1 MTQHTVVIE
10 TCRPKTANEEVIA
23 QVASMLAKLPGLD
36 ERLGQAKRIFI
47 KLNLGIKG
55 GQTYKN
61 RPIAYTDP
69 AVYEGVATYLQ
80 GRTEADVLVGDGTD
94 TLPPADAA
102 REHGHMAVAD
112 RMGHR
117 FVDPHEPPFA
127 RFHVPEPAM
136 FRWYDLSAELQDVDL
151 FVSLAKM
158 KSHHLCGVTLT
169 MKNLFGLPPGP
180 VYGSPR
186 FMSLHS
192 AVRLPR
198 ILADLNGLFR
208 PGLCLVDGI
217 IGANYMEW
225 GGDPVTSGVL
235 IAGDNPV
242 ATDATA
248 ARFMGVDPDAMR
260 GTAPFLRADNH
271 IRLAADLGLG
281 STRTGDI
288 DLVGDMPT
296 QRRPYAVEGSA
307 EPHTLAQAEA
317 GRRAVCRQAQ
327 QYFENRDHYVQAYA
341 DEAIVMDGDKVV
353 VHGPTGEVTWQAT
366 YEALD
371 GDPVRFYGAFAKLV
385 QEEEAELREPYAV

>member
-1 MTQHTVVIE
+1 
-10 TCRPKTANEEVIA
+10 
-23 QVASMLAKLPGLD
+23 
-36 ERLGQAKRIFI
+36 
-47 KLNLGIKG
+47 
-55 GQTYKN
+55 
-61 RPIAYTDP
+61 
-69 AVYEGVATYLQ
+69 
-80 GRTEADVLVGDGTD
+80 
-94 TLPPADAA
+94 
-102 REHGHMAVAD
+102 
-112 RMGHR
+112 
-117 FVDPHEPPFA
+117 
-127 RFHVPEPAM
+127 
-136 FRWYDLSAELQDVDL
+136 
-151 FVSLAKM
+151 
-158 KSHHLCGVTLT
+158 
-169 MKNLFGLPPGP
+169 
-180 VYGSPR
+180 
-186 FMSLHS
+186 
-192 AVRLPR
+192 
-198 ILADLNGLFR
+198 
-208 PGLCLVDGI
+208 
-217 IGANYMEW
+217 MEW

>member
-10 TCRPKTANEEVIA
+10 SCKPETPRTRRSSPK
-23 QVASMLAKLPGLD
+23 VADMLGKLPGLD

-55 GQTYKN
+55 CQTYKD

-94 TLPPADAA
+94 SMPPADAA
-102 REHGHMAVAD
+102 REHGHMAVVD

-117 FVDPHEPPFA
+117 FVDLHQPPFA

-186 FMSLHS
+186 FTKSPLRDPAAQDPGRPERAVQARDMPRRRHHRRQLHG
-192 AVRLPR
+192 VGR
-198 ILADLNGLFR
+198 R
-208 PGLCLVDGI
+208 PGHVRCPDRGRQPRGHRCDR
-217 IGANYMEW
+217 GA
-225 GGDPVTSGVL
+225 
-235 IAGDNPV
+235 
-242 ATDATA
+242 
-248 ARFMGVDPDAMR
+248 
-260 GTAPFLRADNH
+260 
-271 IRLAADLGLG
+271 
-281 STRTGDI
+281 
-288 DLVGDMPT
+288 
-296 QRRPYAVEGSA
+296 
-307 EPHTLAQAEA
+307 
-317 GRRAVCRQAQ
+317 
-327 QYFENRDHYVQAYA
+327 
-341 DEAIVMDGDKVV
+341 
-353 VHGPTGEVTWQAT
+353 VHG
-366 YEALD
+366 
-371 GDPVRFYGAFAKLV
+371 R
-385 QEEEAELREPYAV
+385 